1 MVNLSRWL
9 KPRTKDN
16 HNRKLV
22 EVAEEGSHYV
32 LTLFR
37 TTKPGVKEKS
47 LTDLSQ
53 KLSRCKYPL
62 VVFFYSTRRAKQAV
76 CIPNLNR
83 LKMWQR
89 VGVPSHKAEVPLQ
102 EAS

>member
-47 LTDLSQ
+47 LTDLYQ

-62 VVFFYSTRRAKQAV
+62 VFFFFIAHGERSKP
-76 CIPNLNR
+76 C
-83 LKMWQR
+83 
-89 VGVPSHKAEVPLQ
+89 
-102 EAS
+102 ASKP